1 MEIPAPS
8 APLASMTGFART
20 SGAHNGWSWTL
31 EIKTVNA
38 RGLDVRMRLGH
49 QFDALDP
56 VIRKQVATQIK
67 RGSIN
72 ISLNASRDTTSAKY
86 QINEQTLGEV
96 LEALDALAGKIDAD
110 RPRLD
115 GILAIKGVME
125 QRETSDQSELDADM
139 SAQIIASLDIALSEL
154 SQTRQAEG
162 AQMQTLIE
170 ERLNEI
176 ERFTKLADDHP
187 ARTQSAIEER
197 LKGQIAKLM
206 QAEGAI
212 DEARLIQEVALL
224 ATKADIRE
232 ELDRLY
238 AHVSATRELLTVGG
252 PVGRKLDFLAQEFN
266 REANTLCSK
275 SNDVSLTAI
284 GLDLKVSIDQ
294 LREQIQNLE

>member
-1 MEIPAPS
+1 MEVQSPN
-8 APLASMTGFART
+8 APLASMTGFARAN
-20 SGAHNGWSWTL
+20 GAQNGWSWTI

-38 RGLDVRMRLGH
+38 RGLDIRMRLGH
-49 QFDALDP
+49 QFDQLDP
-56 VIRKQVATQIK
+56 LIRKQVSSQIK
-67 RGSIN
+67 RGSVN
-72 ISLNASRDTTSAKY
+72 ISLNASRDAATAKY

-96 LEALDALAGKIDAD
+96 LDAMDALAGKIDAD

-115 GILAIKGVME
+115 GILSIKGVME
-125 QRETSDQSELDADM
+125 QREAGEGDVDTAVGAAILETLNGAIAEL
-139 SAQIIASLDIALSEL
+139 LE
-154 SQTRQAEG
+154 TRQAEG
-162 AQMQTLIE
+162 AQLYTMIE
-170 ERLNEI
+170 TRLAEI
-176 ERFTKLADDHP
+176 DTCTRLADNHP
-187 ARTQSAIEER
+187 ARTQEAIQDR
-197 LKGQIAKLM
+197 LQAQIAKIT
-206 QAEGAI
+206 GADGSI
-212 DEARLIQEVALL
+212 DEGRIAQEVALL

-238 AHVSATRELLTVGG
+238 AHVAATRDLIAQGG